1 MQGGVCVRRMITA
14 HKALSFFVQNCT
26 TYNTHICTHMLYIP
40 TAHLRPTY
48 SSNSLQQ
55 ILEFICFTYSL
66 IHSLNKYL
74 WAYTLCQALSR
85 ISYQKKKIYIFSSSL
100 HHTCHF
106 FGVLLTI
113 NCHGLIEGREKMSKS
128 F

>member
-1 MQGGVCVRRMITA
+1 M
-14 HKALSFFVQNCT
+14 S
-26 TYNTHICTHMLYIP
+26 
-40 TAHLRPTY
+40 
-48 SSNSLQQ
+48 
-55 ILEFICFTYSL
+55 
-66 IHSLNKYL
+66 IHSVPGTVKN
-74 WAYTLCQALSR
+74 
-85 ISYQKKKIYIFSSSL
+85 IIPKKKVYIFSSSPL